1 MKISE
6 AFDLYKRNYM
16 LVKGLSRRVLENQ
29 DYVKN
34 RVVRVLGDIEIES
47 LTMDDIARW
56 AEQIQTMR
64 TRDGRIVERKNNTI
78 RNDLIRMKMVLKYM
92 RLLGHDVIE
101 PDLIPIPKR
110 EDVER
115 PFLTAEEVEDMIKCA
130 YCVRNAFIVSLFY
143 SSGIRLSELISLERG
158 SIQNRQFQVVG
169 KGRKAR
175 LCFID
180 KRTEDLMEEY
190 LEERNDSCEALIVS
204 KMYKQR
210 MTPSNVQLVIKNTAE
225 RAGITKKVTPH
236 ILRHSFAT
244 NFLQNNGNI
253 RYLSTM
259 LGHANVST
267 TTIYTHVV
275 DNDLRLQ
282 YLKFHTV

>member
-29 DYVKN
+29 DYVRN

-101 PDLIPIPKR
+101 PGLIPIPKR

-115 PFLTAEEVEDMIKCA
+115 PFLTSEEVEDMIKCA

-143 SSGIRLSELISLERG
+143 SSGIRLSELISLDRG

>member
-29 DYVKN
+29 DYVRN

-92 RLLGHDVIE
+92 RLLEHDVIE

-110 EDVER
+110 EDAER

-143 SSGIRLSELISLERG
+143 SSGIRLSELISLDRG

-190 LEERNDSCEALIVS
+190 LEERNDSSEALIVS

>member
-29 DYVKN
+29 DYVRN

-115 PFLTAEEVEDMIKCA
+115 PFLTAEEVEDMIECA

-143 SSGIRLSELISLERG
+143 SSGIRLSELISLDRG

>member
-16 LVKGLSRRVLENQ
+16 LVKGLSKRVLENQ
-29 DYVKN
+29 DYVRN

-143 SSGIRLSELISLERG
+143 SSGIRLSELISLDRG

-169 KGRKAR
+169 KGRKVR

-190 LEERNDSCEALIVS
+190 LEERNDSSEALIVS

>member
-1 MKISE
+1 
-6 AFDLYKRNYM
+6 
-16 LVKGLSRRVLENQ
+16 
-29 DYVKN
+29 
-34 RVVRVLGDIEIES
+34 
-47 LTMDDIARW
+47 
-56 AEQIQTMR
+56 
-64 TRDGRIVERKNNTI
+64 
-78 RNDLIRMKMVLKYM
+78 
-92 RLLGHDVIE
+92 
-101 PDLIPIPKR
+101 
-110 EDVER
+110 
-115 PFLTAEEVEDMIKCA
+115 
-130 YCVRNAFIVSLFY
+130 
-143 SSGIRLSELISLERG
+143 
-158 SIQNRQFQVVG
+158 
-169 KGRKAR
+169 
-175 LCFID
+175 
-180 KRTEDLMEEY
+180 MEEY
-190 LEERNDSCEALIVS
+190 LEERNDSSEALIVS

>member
-16 LVKGLSRRVLENQ
+16 LVKGLSKRVLENQ
-29 DYVKN
+29 DYVRN

-143 SSGIRLSELISLERG
+143 SSGIRLSELISLDRG

-175 LCFID
+175 LCFVD

-190 LEERNDSCEALIVS
+190 LEERNDSSEALIVS

>member
-16 LVKGLSRRVLENQ
+16 LVKGLSKRVLENQ
-29 DYVKN
+29 DYVRN

-143 SSGIRLSELISLERG
+143 SSGIRLSELISLDRG

-190 LEERNDSCEALIVS
+190 LEERNDSSEALIVS

>member
-29 DYVKN
+29 DYVRN

-143 SSGIRLSELISLERG
+143 SSGIRLSELISLDRG

-190 LEERNDSCEALIVS
+190 LEERNDSSEALIVS

>member
-6 AFDLYKRNYM
+6 AFDQYKRNYM

-29 DYVKN
+29 DYVRN

-47 LTMDDIARW
+47 LTIDDIARW

-115 PFLTAEEVEDMIKCA
+115 PFLTAEEVEDMIQCA

-143 SSGIRLSELISLERG
+143 SSGIRLSELISLDRG

-190 LEERNDSCEALIVS
+190 LEERNDSSEALVVS

-210 MTPSNVQLVIKNTAE
+210 MTPSNIQLLIKNTAE